1 MMTTRTEFI
10 LAAQPAISG
19 EFTVKIRTTIIG
31 LVFMI
36 LASATWADE
45 HEASLYERLGGAE
58 GIETI
63 ADGLLSR
70 HLENPTV
77 AKYFKHLDLAWLR
90 GSVIAFLAGGTGGP
104 ANYTGADMVT
114 AHAHLKLTDEEFD
127 SAVADVLASVK
138 ASGADQVAF
147 DEVQAILLS
156 FRSQVVSQTS
166 QQEDTTAQTPQS

>member
-1 MMTTRTEFI
+1 M
-10 LAAQPAISG
+10 
-19 EFTVKIRTTIIG
+19 KIRTTVIG
-31 LVFMI
+31 LLFTI
-36 LASATWADE
+36 LASVTWADE
-45 HEASLYERLGGAE
+45 HEASLYEHHGGAD

-63 ADGLLSR
+63 ADGLLPR

-77 AKYFKHLDLAWLR
+77 TKYFKYLDLAWLR
-90 GSVIAFLAGGTGGP
+90 GSVIAFLSAGTGGP
-104 ANYTGADMVT
+104 ANYTGANMVT